1 MITPET
7 FRSTFKVY
15 AIQLV
20 GDSEPF
26 ALMIRHR
33 DGERMY
39 LPSVTNASRP
49 RLWPAFS
56 NWSGWLVFNV
66 H

>member
-20 GDSEPF
+20 GGSEPF

-33 DGERMY
+33 NGEQVY

-49 RLWPAFS
+49 RL
-56 NWSGWLVFNV
+56 
-66 H
+66 